1 MHESMWQQLHFP
13 AETEKRQAELEA
25 AAAAARKDDAEV
37 NQLLQKLHT
46 LEAANFGMKQQLDS
60 QVS

>member
-1 MHESMWQQLHFP
+1 MQQKLLNP

-25 AAAAARKDDAEV
+25 AAAAASKDDAEV
-37 NQLLQKLHT
+37 NQLLTKLHM